1 MAIPTG
7 LNVVVHSQGGIA
19 NSQYV
24 RFIGYGT
31 YTAADFTI
39 GAEATYTNP
48 NAPTVATQ
56 LTYGGLGFVPTM
68 VKVYNLT
75 DGTGSLGVFSSS
87 LTKDGYTQ
95 VAAGDKTA
103 VENNGGLAVSGK
115 NLTVDVSVAGPLTDN
130 DDFVIECWG

>member
-7 LNVVVHSQGGIA
+7 LNVVVDSQGGTA
-19 NSQYV
+19 NAQYV
-24 RFIGYGT
+24 RFVGYGT

-56 LTYGGLGFVPTM
+56 LTYGGLGFVPKM
-68 VKVYNLT
+68 VKVL
-75 DGTGSLGVFSSS
+75 S
-87 LTKDGYTQ
+87 LTTGKGAFAVLNSGLTVNGYTQ
-95 VAAGDKTA
+95 VAAGDKTPTA
-103 VENNGGLAVSGK
+103 TNGISASGK
-115 NLTVDVSVAGPLTDN
+115 NLTIDVSVIVIATN

>member
-7 LNVVVHSQGGIA
+7 LNVVVHSQGGTA

-75 DGTGSLGVFSSS
+75 DGTGAVAVLNSN
-87 LTKDGYTQ
+87 LTVDGYTQ
-95 VAAGDKTA
+95 AAAGDKTA
-103 VENNGGLAVSGK
+103 TATNGISVSGK
-115 NLTVDVSVAGPLTDN
+115 QLIVDVSVAGPLTDN

>member
-7 LNVVVHSQGGIA
+7 LNVVVHSQGGTA

-68 VKVYNLT
+68 VKATSLT
-75 DGTGSLGVFSSS
+75 TGKGSLGVFSSS

-95 VAAGDKTA
+95 VAAGDKTP
-103 VENNGGLAVSGK
+103 VENNGGFAVSGK
-115 NLTVDVSVAGPLTDN
+115 NLTVDVSEVVIATN
-130 DDFVIECWG
+130 DDFMIECWG